1 MRREMGQALKVKET
15 VLDLIQELL
24 NDQKVFTEQELKA
37 TVELLARGMCDMV
50 NVYTN
55 TMEDHE
61 TVLKGTI
68 VKVKIANNIVK
79 GVSKTIVK

>member
-1 MRREMGQALKVKET
+1 
-15 VLDLIQELL
+15 
-24 NDQKVFTEQELKA
+24 
-37 TVELLARGMCDMV
+37 
-50 NVYTN
+50 
-55 TMEDHE
+55 MEDHE